1 MSITWKRVLALS
13 LSLLMVHG
21 AFAACGAKEAAEPTT
36 VPTPTEDPEEARVLK
51 ILTLGHSLALDACH
65 MLAMIAVQEGY
76 EGLKIG
82 TLYNGSASLAKH
94 VEFLTNNSNEYTLYI
109 SSTDTP
115 DQIPAAIENAS
126 MYAALVYDKW
136 DIIIMQ
142 SGTSEA
148 PREEVYTNG
157 NIQKIQ
163 EYVNQNKT
171 NPNAIFAWNMTW
183 APPTDNTLRDKY
195 PISPN
200 IWYTCYEPFN
210 DDRSLFYSGIAQN
223 VKDHILTDD
232 TFAFVIPS
240 ATAIENALSSHLEET
255 DLHRDYAHA
264 SDLGRV
270 VAAYTWLC
278 TLMKVEKL
286 EGIKLDK
293 IPVKFF
299 KSTQAAEDRVLTE
312 AEKAI
317 ILEAV
322 NNAIANPLQM
332 TPSQYTVAP

>member
-1 MSITWKRVLALS
+1 MSITWKRILALS
-13 LSLLMVHG
+13 LSLLMVPG
-21 AFAACGAKEAAEPTT
+21 AFAACGAKEAAESTT
-36 VPTPTEDPEEARVLK
+36 VPTPTEDPEEAKVLK

-115 DQIPAAIENAS
+115 DQIPTTIENAS

-183 APPTDNTLRDKY
+183 APPTDNTLRYKY
-195 PISPN
+195 PYSPN
-200 IWYTCYEPFN
+200 TWYTCYVPFN
-210 DDRSLFYSGIAQN
+210 DDRSLF
-223 VKDHILTDD
+223 
-232 TFAFVIPS
+232 
-240 ATAIENALSSHLEET
+240 
-255 DLHRDYAHA
+255 
-264 SDLGRV
+264 
-270 VAAYTWLC
+270 
-278 TLMKVEKL
+278 
-286 EGIKLDK
+286 
-293 IPVKFF
+293 
-299 KSTQAAEDRVLTE
+299 
-312 AEKAI
+312 
-317 ILEAV
+317 
-322 NNAIANPLQM
+322 
-332 TPSQYTVAP
+332 